1 MLCSLAPAIKAIVH
15 SASRVMCCCITGQMW
30 RACAGT
36 NSAKEDVFGF
46 FVWNG
51 TGEVLSAWQAQA
63 DFVLC
68 CCVGDACISVMQL

>member
-1 MLCSLAPAIKAIVH
+1 
-15 SASRVMCCCITGQMW
+15 MW